1 MIVYQSTKAGF
12 LNDAFKKDIEAVVLS
27 VFKAQTGRGVSGAE
41 IRSWKASLMEIA
53 KVLNEDEIPGNCG
66 VAIEYGIPQTAK
78 RIDFLLSGKD
88 SEQRDQLIIVELK
101 QWESVQKTDQDAVVI
116 TRFSGA
122 PISTSHPSYQAWS
135 YASLLKGFNE
145 AIYEGD
151 TGLKPCAYL
160 HNYVDNG
167 VLTDPFYAEY
177 LALAPVFL
185 KGEAEREKLR
195 AFIRRY
201 VKYGDTNRLLFR
213 LENGRIRPS
222 KGLVEALSSMLAGKQ
237 EFVLVDDQKVVYETA
252 LQLATRATPDN
263 KQVVIIEGGP
273 GTGKSVVAINL
284 LVALNARRLL
294 AKYVTRNAAPR
305 KVFESV
311 LTGTHKKTQISN
323 LFGGA
328 WDYVESRANV
338 FDALIVDEAHRL
350 NEKSG
355 LYGNL
360 GEHQIQ
366 ELIGAS
372 KCSVFFID
380 EDQRVT
386 WKDVGETAEIE
397 RRAKAA
403 GVKVTKLK
411 LESQFRCSGS
421 DGYLAWLDD
430 ILGIRKTANPDLDRG
445 SFDFKVFDSPE
456 VLRQEIARLNR
467 PKNKARMVA
476 GYCWDWK
483 SKKDS
488 SAMDVVI
495 SEFGFAMQ
503 WNLSKDG
510 GLWMVAPE
518 SVAQIGCIHTCQ
530 GLEVDYIGV
539 VVGPDFI
546 VREGRVVTRPEKRS
560 KHDQSIKGYKA
571 LSKTQ
576 PEAARAKADL
586 IIKNTYRTLMTRG
599 MKGCYVYFTDP
610 ETQAYFQSR
619 LQPSEKHVPALARVA
634 EEPGTYDARP
644 RESTEE

>member
-1 MIVYQSTKAGF
+1 VIVYQSTKAGF
-12 LNDAFKKDIEAVVLS
+12 LNDAFKKDIEAVVLAA
-27 VFKAQTGRGVSGAE
+27 FKAQTGRSVSGAE
-41 IRSWKASLMEIA
+41 VRSWKASLMEIA

-88 SEQRDQLIIVELK
+88 GEQRDQLIIVELK
-101 QWESVQKTDQDAVVI
+101 QWEGVQKTDQDAVVI
-116 TRFSGA
+116 ARFSGG
-122 PISTSHPSYQAWS
+122 PTRTSHPSYQAWS
-135 YASLLKGFNE
+135 YGSLLKGFNE

-151 TGLKPCAYL
+151 TGLQPCAYL
-160 HNYVDNG
+160 HNYIDDG

-185 KGEAEREKLR
+185 KGEAERERLR

-201 VKYGDTNRLLFR
+201 VKYGDTAQLLYRLDH
-213 LENGRIRPS
+213 GRIRPS
-222 KGLVEALSSMLAGKQ
+222 KGLVEALAGMLAGKQ
-237 EFVLVDDQKVVYETA
+237 EFVLVDDQKVIYETA
-252 LQLATRATPDN
+252 LQLATKATSDS

-294 AKYVTRNAAPR
+294 AKYVTRNRAPR
-305 KVFESV
+305 QVFESV

-328 WDYVESRANV
+328 WDYIESRANV

-350 NEKSG
+350 NAKSG

-360 GEHQIQ
+360 GENQVQ

-386 WKDVGETAEIE
+386 WKDIGETAEIE

-403 GVKVTKLK
+403 GAKVTKLK
-411 LESQFRCSGS
+411 LESQFRCSRS

-430 ILGIRKTANPDLDRG
+430 TLEVRPTANPDLDRG
-445 SFDFKVFDSPE
+445 GFDFRVFDSPE
-456 VLRQEIARLNR
+456 AVRQEIVRLNR
-467 PKNKARMVA
+467 AKNKARMVA

-488 SAMDVVI
+488 SALDVVI
-495 SEFGFAMQ
+495 PEFGFAMQ

-510 GLWMVAPE
+510 GLWMVAPD
-518 SVAQIGCIHTCQ
+518 SVAEIGCIHTCQ

-539 VVGPDFI
+539 IVGPDLI
-546 VREGRVVTRPEKRS
+546 VREGRVQTRPEKRS

-576 PEAARAKADL
+576 PEAAKARADL

-599 MKGCYVYFTDP
+599 MKGCYVYFTDR

-619 LQPSEKHVPALARVA
+619 LQPLEKQVPVLARVA
-634 EEPGTYDARP
+634 EEPGSYDAGP
-644 RESTEE
+644 RGAA